1 MGLSGIFKKKPN
13 TKIKIE
19 MNGYVNCKEVQLKND
34 SDDSDEIKPM
44 EYYETIKREIKP
56 LEDVMVNF
64 AVSLK
69 EIKGVR
75 NRIEVL
81 KALIESYYALKS
93 KCVSLGPDYQKYF
106 SDMWEH
112 LHNSKNQDFSY
123 IDRYEKELNDLQENR
138 TDMEAKEA
146 LHEKAAER
154 LEEKVTALLKD
165 SQSILQTDIYKQF
178 DPIVQKDIQSILYF
192 MEKDGIISRT
202 KAGKTYQ
209 IKYKGQS

>member
-13 TKIKIE
+13 PKIKIE
-19 MNGYVNCKEVQLKND
+19 MHGYVNCKEVQLKND

-202 KAGKTYQ
+202 KVGKTYQ
-209 IKYKGQS
+209 IKYSGQR

>member
-13 TKIKIE
+13 PKIKIE
-19 MNGYVNCKEVQLKND
+19 MHGYVNCKEVQLKN
-34 SDDSDEIKPM
+34 DSDEIKPM

-202 KAGKTYQ
+202 KVGKTYQ
-209 IKYKGQS
+209 IKYSGQR

>member
-1 MGLSGIFKKKPN
+1 MGLSGIFKKKHNP
-13 TKIKIE
+13 KIKIE
-19 MNGYVNCKEVQLKND
+19 MHGYVNCKEVQLKN
-34 SDDSDEIKPM
+34 DSDEIKPM

-202 KAGKTYQ
+202 KVGKTYQ
-209 IKYKGQS
+209 IKYSGQR